1 MIDVSILLSLLTFE
15 VPVHGKED
23 NERRLDSRDSQIE
36 TVGIRIRDSA
46 DDQMADHDP
55 NSADSL
61 FRVRACVAIDTISCE
76 RVARFSGRRRPGGPA
91 RLVQARS
98 RDPRFTAPTI
108 SIKIFGAT
116 AATEPDK
123 RGIRRGGESRRFTP
137 VPGSPRSRGPPPLPP
152 AGSPSNRGEVCVYE
166 RRNRGAISAR
176 PVFYARFLFFSSSE
190 RFIRAGTTSP
200 AR

>member
-137 VPGSPRSRGPPPLPP
+137 VPGSPRSRGPPPLRIE
-152 AGSPSNRGEVCVYE
+152 ARYASMRGEIE
-166 RRNRGAISAR
+166 ARSRRVPFFTLGS
-176 PVFYARFLFFSSSE
+176 FFSPPRSVLFE
-190 RFIRAGTTSP
+190 P
-200 AR
+200 ARRVQRDDA